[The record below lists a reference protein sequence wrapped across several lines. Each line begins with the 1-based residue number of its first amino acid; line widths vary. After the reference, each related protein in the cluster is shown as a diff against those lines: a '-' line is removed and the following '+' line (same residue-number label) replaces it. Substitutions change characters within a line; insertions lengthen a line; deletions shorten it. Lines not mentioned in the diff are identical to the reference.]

1 MIIRQPKRRWLLLN
15 NSRSGT
21 FRIPSMFF
29 TLSFVWKI
37 SKTEKNFL
45 RSNNI
50 ANAPLEILSNW
61 KKNWPMLLLRII
73 HNTNLLFFSRCS
85 VSPVHYYKKSRKKN
99 FIIAIFLNKHLLF
112 YVSSRPNAS
121 FRSYSHFLEF
131 GSVSPLHINGR
142 ILRIFYCIAPNHY
155 DVFLILFIPPFMY
168 SHEPS
173 LF

>member
-1 MIIRQPKRRWLLLN
+1 MLRMKNLKNREEFLTKRYHSKCS
-15 NSRSGT
+15 SR
-21 FRIPSMFF
+21 
-29 TLSFVWKI
+29 
-37 SKTEKNFL
+37 NFEGL
-45 RSNNI
+45 
-50 ANAPLEILSNW
+50 

-85 VSPVHYYKKSRKKN
+85 VSPVLYYKKSWKKN

-142 ILRIFYCIAPNHY
+142 ILRILYCIAPNYY

-168 SHEPS
+168 FHEPS

>member
-15 NSRSGT
+15 NSRNGT

-45 RSNNI
+45 QSNNR

-85 VSPVHYYKKSRKKN
+85 VSPVHYYKKSWKKN

-131 GSVSPLHINGR
+131 GSVSPLHGFFTVKHQMIMM
-142 ILRIFYCIAPNHY
+142 F
-155 DVFLILFIPPFMY
+155 
-168 SHEPS
+168 S
-173 LF
+173 